1 MPALRLG
8 FLAFVIVGAVQ
19 AQVAVSPSKPSPP
32 ASTTSFPKQVIGQT
46 PNSLFLENIAVRAS
60 SELLLT
66 SVASSTLFTFNPTAI
81 NGTFDPIYTFPNAN
95 GLTGIAE
102 YRPGVF
108 AVVAAI
114 LNLTTRRWAP
124 GSIVIWTVD
133 FNMPTP
139 TVDGRTGKSRVAI
152 QDVSMLPGA
161 PAPAIGIN
169 GIHIRDAHLYFVN
182 SQQQIFARVPLA
194 VKGGNITAAGVV
206 ETLAAVEP
214 VGQNPDDFALDCE
227 GRARVAVHPGAL
239 ALFSPP
245 ASGRGN
251 WTQVTAAGNDNG
263 TDTGRV
269 RAILVTSLLRL
280 SSRNL
285 VTLMGIRE
293 SLFSGDYS
301 AHHGVM
307 GIDSVPLEL
316 SIKVT
321 KLRKIKRSNEV
332 TKVTTTHTG
341 LIQPTSVAFGRGSE
355 IQEKMLY
362 VTTGAGQLVAVDTG
376 G

>member
-1 MPALRLG
+1 MMPALRLG
-8 FLAFVIVGAVQ
+8 FLAFGILGAVQ

-66 SVASSTLFTFNPTAI
+66 SVASSTIFTFNPTTI

-108 AVVAAI
+108 AVVASI
-114 LNLTTRRWAP
+114 LDLTTRRWAP
-124 GSIVIWTVD
+124 GSIVIWTID

-139 TVDGRTGKSRVAI
+139 TVRALAALESAEGANGITTLPGHPDTLLVADSVAGAVWQVDGRTGKSRVAI
-152 QDVSMLPGA
+152 QDASMLPGA
-161 PAPAIGIN
+161 PTPALGIN
-169 GIHIRDAHLYFVN
+169 GLHIRDAHLYFVN
-182 SQQQIFARVPLA
+182 SQRQIFARVPLA

-214 VGQNPDDFALDCE
+214 VGENPDDFALDCE
-227 GRARVAVHPGAL
+227 GRAWVAVHPGAL

-251 WTQVTAAGNDNG
+251 WTQVTTAGNDNG
-263 TDTGRV
+263 TDTG
-269 RAILVTSLLRL
+269 
-280 SSRNL
+280 
-285 VTLMGIRE
+285 
-293 SLFSGDYS
+293 F
-301 AHHGVM
+301 
-307 GIDSVPLEL
+307 
-316 SIKVT
+316 
-321 KLRKIKRSNEV
+321 
-332 TKVTTTHTG
+332 
-341 LIQPTSVAFGRGSE
+341 IQPTSAAFGRGSE

-362 VTTGAGQLVAVDTG
+362 VTTGAGQVVAVDTSG
-376 G
+376 